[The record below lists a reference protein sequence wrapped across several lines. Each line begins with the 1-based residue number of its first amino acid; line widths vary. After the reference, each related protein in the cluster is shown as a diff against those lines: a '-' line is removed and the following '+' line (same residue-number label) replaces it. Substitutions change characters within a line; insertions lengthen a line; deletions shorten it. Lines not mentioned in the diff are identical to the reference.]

1 MDIVVTPPTSARRSH
16 RQRTAYLLIGGILSV
31 LLLAFLTI
39 WCATFL
45 PGYLAYRSYQPQEG
59 DVLFQ
64 SLPES
69 RLVRA
74 IEGATRSPFSHCG
87 VVAKEDGRWVVY
99 EAFKPVGPVPLRT
112 FTARGRNEAFAVYR
126 LKSAHQKH
134 VPAMLDQVRS
144 YRGRLY
150 DERYRLDDNA
160 EAIYCSEL
168 IYLGYR
174 AASGEP
180 LGKLVTLGQL
190 NWKPYSEL
198 IERIEQA
205 PPPTDREIITP
216 RDLAAAEQLERVYAY
231 GFGD

>member
-1 MDIVVTPPTSARRSH
+1 MDIVISPPSTARQTQ
-16 RQRTAYLLIGGILSV
+16 RQRTAVLLIGSILSV
-31 LLLAFLTI
+31 LLLGFLAV
-39 WCATFL
+39 WCAVFL
-45 PGYLAYRSYQPQEG
+45 PGYLAFRNYQPQEG
-59 DVLFQ
+59 DILFQ

-99 EAFKPVGPVPLRT
+99 EAFMPVGPIPLRT

-126 LKSAHQKH
+126 LKREQQQH
-134 VPAMLDQVRS
+134 VSQMLASVRS
-144 YRGRLY
+144 YRGRPY

-190 NWKPYSEL
+190 NWQPYAEL
-198 IERIEQA
+198 IERVEKA

-216 RDLAAAEQLERVYAY
+216 KALAAAEQLERVYVY